1 MFKRVQKIDFY
12 FFINTPDGH
21 TPDTHTMSKVAFIT
35 VKCGGEELHIQS
47 EFAAEI
53 TLPNAALGR
62 LIDFEQLKTNCNSH
76 VMLVKYWV
84 GSYMIFSK
92 KILGMFKAFN
102 KQVNLQLKTELQKLP
117 YVQLF
122 IMSIIKSDDIM
133 FMRLYPYINTSDLEM
148 CHFITENQFSE
159 QYHDG
164 LHDEQFGVSQC
175 KVTQS
180 ILKLFRHIR
189 ANKIQ
194 NVMLSAIFKKM
205 TLQHIVYQI
214 YMLECEKYNITM
226 YNIAA
231 LHVDKLV
238 RLSGCI
244 VDHTSWATWP
254 YIHMPNIEH
263 EEPSA
268 LYATGPNWPHA
279 GLDGQKYTKA
289 NHQHLK
295 ADQNKKIIKFQ
306 NPIWKISYGP
316 LAQYQMHEMRTCPKL
331 NPSLKSV
338 QSLDDIVHDLP
349 RAKKDYSEFLGLAP
363 ARAIEFSWPLTRHT

>member
-1 MFKRVQKIDFY
+1 
-12 FFINTPDGH
+12 
-21 TPDTHTMSKVAFIT
+21 MSKVAFVV

-62 LIDFEQLKTNCNSH
+62 LIDFEQLKTNCNLY

-122 IMSIIKSDDIM
+122 IMSIIKSDDVM
-133 FMRLYPYINTSDLEM
+133 FMRLYPYIDTSDLEM

-159 QYHDG
+159 QYNDG
-164 LHDEQFGVSQC
+164 LHDEQSKVSQCKVTQC

-289 NHQHLK
+289 DQH
-295 ADQNKKIIKFQ
+295 KKIIKFQ

-338 QSLDDIVHDLP
+338 QRLDDTHELP

-363 ARAIEFSWPLTRHT
+363 ARAIEFSWPSQLGTYNVQHTHTNSL